1 MLLLTD
7 ALSGFVNIGDINAHL
22 AEYEK
27 QISNDD
33 LLDPLATSMLVL
45 MAEGYSLIFDSLMLN
60 FHA

>member
-1 MLLLTD
+1 MLLLTG

-27 QISNDD
+27 QIG
-33 LLDPLATSMLVL
+33 LLDPLATSTLVL